1 MEYRDTQ
8 NLCIFVLTNQGA
20 DRFRQRAEVV
30 CKHVVRGWLALKSQ
44 TTNN

>member
-1 MEYRDTQ
+1 MEILR
-8 NLCIFVLTNQGA
+8 IFVLTNHGD